1 MYNIDL
7 SVPKQIVADILS
19 KKTVENVAFVGCGA
33 SKSELYPA
41 KYFLANASKKLR
53 VAHYTAN
60 EFNYDTPDWLGETT
74 VVITASLGGSTP
86 ETVKAN
92 SVAKAAG
99 ATVVSV
105 THAAGSALT
114 KEADYSIVHG
124 FEANYAA
131 KLEKMGYVMALA
143 LEILQQTEGYE
154 KYDKMVEGFENIFEL
169 AETSAQAARK
179 AAKEF
184 AEAYKDAPVVYV
196 MSSGASA
203 EVAYSTSICLMM
215 EMQWINSGSFHAG
228 EFFHGPFEIVDKN
241 VPFILLM
248 NDGKTRAIDSRALT
262 FLERFDALT
271 TVVDAKD
278 YGLTSAVSSDVATYF
293 NPLLHTAVFRVFA
306 EELSYIRQH
315 PLTKRRYMWKLEY

>member
-131 KLEKMGYVMALA
+131 MLEKMGYVMALA

>member
-1 MYNIDL
+1 M
-7 SVPKQIVADILS
+7 K
-19 KKTVENVAFVGCGA
+19 
-33 SKSELYPA
+33 
-41 KYFLANASKKLR
+41 ANA
-53 VAHYTAN
+53 
-60 EFNYDTPDWLGETT
+60 
-74 VVITASLGGSTP
+74 
-86 ETVKAN
+86 
-92 SVAKAAG
+92 VAKAAG
-99 ATVVSV
+99 AVVVSV

-114 KEADYSIVHG
+114 QDADYSIIHG

-143 LEILQQTEGYE
+143 LELLQQTEGYD
-154 KYDKMVEGFENIFEL
+154 KYDKMLDGFDKIFEL
-169 AETSAQAARK
+169 SENSAQAAKK

-184 AEAYKDAPVVYV
+184 AEAYKDAPVIYV

-215 EMQWINSGSFHAG
+215 EMQWINSGSFHSG
-228 EFFHGPFEIVDKN
+228 EFFHGPFEITDKN
-241 VPFILLM
+241 VPFVLLM

-278 YGLTSAVSSDVATYF
+278 YGLSSVISSEVATYF
-293 NPLLHTAVFRVFA
+293 NPLLHTAVFRVYA
-306 EELSYIRQH
+306 EELSAARQH

>member
-1 MYNIDL
+1 MYNIDMTN
-7 SVPKQIVADILS
+7 VKNIVADIVAKHS
-19 KKTVENVAFVGCGA
+19 IENVAFVGCGA
-33 SKSELYPA
+33 SKSELYPG
-41 KYFLANASKKLR
+41 KYFLSNASKKLR

-60 EFNYDTPDWLGETT
+60 EFNFDTPDWLGETT
-74 VVITASLGGSTP
+74 VVITASLGGTTP

-99 ATVVSV
+99 ATVVAV

-114 KEADYSIVHG
+114 TEADYAIVHG

-143 LEILQQTEGYE
+143 LEILQQVEGYD
-154 KYDKMVEGFENIFEL
+154 KYQQMLDGFDKIFEV
-169 AETSAQAARK
+169 AEASAQAAGK

-184 AEAYKDAPVVYV
+184 AVKYADAPVIYL
-196 MSSGASA
+196 MSSGASM

-228 EFFHGPFEIVDKN
+228 EFFHGPFEIVDKD
-241 VPFILLM
+241 VPFVLLM
-248 NDGKTRAIDSRALT
+248 NDGKTRPIDTRALT
-262 FLERFDALT
+262 FLERFGALT
-271 TVVDAKD
+271 TCVDAKD
-278 YGLTSAVSSDVATYF
+278 YGLSGAISSDVVTYF
-293 NPLLHTAVFRVFA
+293 NPLLHTAVFRVYA
-306 EELSYIRQH
+306 EELSYVRQH